1 VRHSRGRNL
10 AQGEAEGLSD
20 LKSYVIKKVLL
31 ALPIILLAIL
41 IVFLLL
47 YLTPGD
53 PVSVLAP
60 RYATPEQLDAIRRKW
75 GLLDPPYVQF
85 WKYLVRLAHGDMGTS
100 VGFGMVGMPVSELIA
115 SRLTNTLILMGL
127 GLAISYSIGMPLG
140 ILAALRLNKL
150 TDRTI
155 MVFTLVTYA
164 IPSFFLGLLLLLLF
178 SVNLRWLPAEGTTG
192 GMASIILP
200 AMTLGLGN
208 AALTTRMMR
217 SSMLEVVRMDFITQL
232 RSRGLPEREVIFKHA
247 LKNAILPVIT
257 VIGLDIGWFVGGAVV
272 VETVFSWPGIGLL
285 ITKAIMNN
293 DFPVV
298 QGCILVMALFVIFG
312 NLMADILYA
321 YVDPRVRLG

>member
-1 VRHSRGRNL
+1 M
-10 AQGEAEGLSD
+10 AD
-20 LKSYVIKKVLL
+20 LVAY
-31 ALPIILLAIL
+31 IIRKLLLAIPVIILATL
-41 IVFLLL
+41 IVFLML

-53 PVSVLAP
+53 PVDALAP
-60 RYATPEQLDAIRRKW
+60 PHSTQQTRDAIREKW
-75 GLLDPPYVQF
+75 GLNDPPWVQYGTF
-85 WKYLVRLAHGDMGTS
+85 LWRLVHGDLGTS
-100 VGFGMVGMPVSELIA
+100 IGFGTRDMPVSTLL
-115 SRLTNTLILMGL
+115 SQRLTNTLILMGIGL
-127 GLAISYSIGMPLG
+127 GISYSLGIPLG
-140 ILAALRLNKL
+140 VFAALRQNKL
-150 TDRTI
+150 ADRSI

-164 IPSFFLGLLLLLLF
+164 MPSFWLGLLLLLLF
-178 SVNLRWLPAEGTTG
+178 AVYLDWLPLQGTTG
-192 GMASIILP
+192 GFRNIILP

-217 SSMLEVVRMDFITQL
+217 SSMLEVIRNDYITQL
-232 RSRGLPEREVIFKHA
+232 RSRGISERDVILKHG

-285 ITKAIMNN
+285 MTNGILNT

-298 QGCILVMALFVIFG
+298 RGCTIVLAFFVIAG